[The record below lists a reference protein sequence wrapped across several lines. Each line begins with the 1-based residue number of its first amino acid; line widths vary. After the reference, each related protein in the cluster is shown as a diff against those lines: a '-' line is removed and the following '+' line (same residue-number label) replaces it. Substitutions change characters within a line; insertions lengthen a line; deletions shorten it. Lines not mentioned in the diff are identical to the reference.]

1 MQGLLYRQVLDLE
14 EALRR
19 RANELGE
26 ARKALEAAERE
37 RHLAQR
43 RCDDLQGKL
52 ERQSADDRS
61 EMWTL
66 GRLVDSQKQEIKK
79 LQSQLGREKERCSR
93 AREVAKCPLVG
104 DPDWPEQLDEQYL
117 VGKVPLGARTFVS
130 TLLQHVRAV
139 QRVKESKLSKLR
151 DALHDMDEAY
161 KQERGRADQN
171 ARLAAQLH
179 REVERLRSA
188 QMTTRPTPAQPF
200 STPPVPDHT
209 EYLEGDGYLCE
220 SAAISEVE
228 RTTERIQTLLSSS
241 QCVLPGAGAH
251 AASYSSP
258 PAAEFA
264 PHRASADDVESP
276 ATPGL
281 GTYMP
286 LPSYASPGTPVTDWE
301 RRDFSSAHV
310 EGEAWEPPPPI
321 STFHCQ
327 CKQDAPPLLY
337 EYELP

>member
-1 MQGLLYRQVLDLE
+1 MACFNGT
-14 EALRR
+14 
-19 RANELGE
+19 
-26 ARKALEAAERE
+26 
-37 RHLAQR
+37 H
-43 RCDDLQGKL
+43 
-52 ERQSADDRS
+52 
-61 EMWTL
+61 
-66 GRLVDSQKQEIKK
+66 
-79 LQSQLGREKERCSR
+79 
-93 AREVAKCPLVG
+93 
-104 DPDWPEQLDEQYL
+104 
-117 VGKVPLGARTFVS
+117 
-130 TLLQHVRAV
+130 RAV